1 MKYRKFFIAL
11 VLIILLAGFS
21 HLMKLSFDDFVFS
34 DERDVSLIEYDL
46 TNHNFLNETE
56 VFEYYDII
64 FDELK
69 VNAKEETE
77 SIVNQI
83 KLEFELF
90 DSDEKADSFKKTNL
104 IMKFVMKARE
114 IEDFIVSKFSETLFF
129 PNVKISCQFF
139 PSRWISSQG
148 TTLSMAVNVVS
159 PPLRNWCRICCIQVV
174 PALGGVVISTSV
186 GRA

>member
-46 TNHNFLNETE
+46 TNHNFSNETE

-114 IEDFIVSKFSETLFF
+114 IEDFIDRLVVYYLDELENDLVEVGYNEGESK
-129 PNVKISCQFF
+129 
-139 PSRWISSQG
+139 
-148 TTLSMAVNVVS
+148 NVVDKYRRENVIVWQ
-159 PPLRNWCRICCIQVV
+159 RNLIIE
-174 PALGGVVISTSV
+174 ALDN
-186 GRA
+186 